1 MAQPFRAT
9 PARLC
14 YFSTI
19 SRFFDAFASSRG
31 YECSCT
37 WIAVPW
43 RYWLLCRQACSEF
56 SAAQYRRVKLLGSA
70 FQARLVLSSAEPNI
84 GFCVASMSLS
94 SAELHKLLCG
104 KRAQCKCGFDSCIM
118 DKPSGVTLRCVFAI
132 ETR

>member
-1 MAQPFRAT
+1 MNAAALGLR
-9 PARLC
+9 RLGGL
-14 YFSTI
+14 
-19 SRFFDAFASSRG
+19 AFV
-31 YECSCT
+31 
-37 WIAVPW
+37 W
-43 RYWLLCRQACSEF
+43 QACSEF

-118 DKPSGVTLRCVFAI
+118 DKPSGVTLRCVFAF
-132 ETR
+132 EKR